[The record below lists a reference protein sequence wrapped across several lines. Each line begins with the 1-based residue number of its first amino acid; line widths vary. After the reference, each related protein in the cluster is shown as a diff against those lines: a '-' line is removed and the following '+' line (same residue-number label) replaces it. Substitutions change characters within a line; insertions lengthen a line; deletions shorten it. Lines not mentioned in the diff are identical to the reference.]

1 MSQHLPLVAAQ
12 PGIWMAEKLSELP
25 SAWSVAHYV
34 ELTGEVD
41 SPLLARAVVAGLA
54 QADTL
59 RMRFTEDN
67 GEVWQWVD
75 DALTFELPEI
85 IDLRTNIDPHGTA
98 QALMQADL
106 QQDLRVDSGKPLV
119 FHQLIQV
126 ADNRWYW
133 YQRYHHLLVDGFSF
147 PAITRQIANIYCTW
161 LRGEPTPASPFTP
174 FADVVEEYQQYRESE
189 AWQRDAAFWAEQ
201 RRQLP
206 PPASLS
212 PAPLPGRSASADILR
227 LKLEFTD
234 GEFRQLATQLSGVQR
249 TDLALALAA
258 LWLGR
263 LCNRMD
269 YAAGFIFMRR
279 LGSAALTATG
289 PVLNVLPLGIHIAAQ
304 ETLPELATRL
314 AAQLKKMRRHQR
326 YDAEQIVRDSGRAA
340 GDEPL
345 FGPVLNI
352 KVFDY
357 QLDIPGVQAQTHT
370 LATGP
375 VNDLELALF
384 PDEHGDL
391 SIEIL
396 ANKQR
401 YDEPTLIQH
410 AERLKMLIAQF
421 AADPA
426 LLCGDVDIMLPGEY
440 AQLAQLNAT
449 QVEIPE
455 TTLSALV
462 AEQAAK
468 TPDAPALADARYDD
482 NIGVIILTG
491 AGDKA
496 FCSGGDQKVR
506 GDYGGYKDDSGV
518 HHLNVLDFQR
528 QIRTCPKPVVAMVAG
543 YSIGGGHVL
552 HMMCDLTIA
561 ADNAIFG
568 QTGPKVGSFDGGWGA
583 SYMARIV
590 GQKKAREIWFLCRQY
605 DAKQALDMGLV
616 NTVVPLADLEKE
628 TVRWCREMLQ
638 NSPMALRCLKAALNA
653 DCDGQA
659 GLQELAGNA
668 TMLFYMTEE
677 GQEGRN
683 AFNQKRQPDFSKFK
697 RNP

>member
-1 MSQHLPLVAAQ
+1 M
-12 PGIWMAEKLSELP
+12 K
-25 SAWSVAHYV
+25 
-34 ELTGEVD
+34 
-41 SPLLARAVVAGLA
+41 R
-54 QADTL
+54 
-59 RMRFTEDN
+59 
-67 GEVWQWVD
+67 
-75 DALTFELPEI
+75 
-85 IDLRTNIDPHGTA
+85 
-98 QALMQADL
+98 
-106 QQDLRVDSGKPLV
+106 
-119 FHQLIQV
+119 
-126 ADNRWYW
+126 
-133 YQRYHHLLVDGFSF
+133 
-147 PAITRQIANIYCTW
+147 
-161 LRGEPTPASPFTP
+161 
-174 FADVVEEYQQYRESE
+174 
-189 AWQRDAAFWAEQ
+189 QRDAAFWAEQ

-249 TDLALALAA
+249 TDLALALAT

-304 ETLPELATRL
+304 ETLPQLATRL

-340 GDEPL
+340 GEEPL

-357 QLDIPGVQAQTHT
+357 QLDIPGVQAQTHP

-440 AQLAQLNAT
+440 AQLAQINAT
-449 QVEIPE
+449 QIEIPE

-468 TPDAPALADARYDD
+468 TPDAPALADARYQ
-482 NIGVIILTG
+482 
-491 AGDKA
+491 
-496 FCSGGDQKVR
+496 FSYREMREQ
-506 GDYGGYKDDSGV
+506 
-518 HHLNVLDFQR
+518 
-528 QIRTCPKPVVAMVAG
+528 VVALANLLRERGVKPGDSVA
-543 YSIGGGHVL
+543 V
-552 HMMCDLTIA
+552 
-561 ADNAIFG
+561 
-568 QTGPKVGSFDGGWGA
+568 
-583 SYMARIV
+583 
-590 GQKKAREIWFLCRQY
+590 
-605 DAKQALDMGLV
+605 ALPRSV
-616 NTVVPLADLEKE
+616 
-628 TVRWCREMLQ
+628 
-638 NSPMALRCLKAALNA
+638 
-653 DCDGQA
+653 
-659 GLQELAGNA
+659 
-668 TMLFYMTEE
+668 F
-677 GQEGRN
+677 
-683 AFNQKRQPDFSKFK
+683 
-697 RNP
+697 